1 MARTGWTGHK
11 TCSGARSQKLTAVV
25 SVCVKAAGLNVT
37 ADCHHD
43 DHADDGDDDDDC
55 VSDGE
60 GYKR

>member
-1 MARTGWTGHK
+1 MARTGWTGHR

-37 ADCHHD
+37 ADRRHHD
-43 DHADDGDDDDDC
+43 DEVHDLDGGDRG
-55 VSDGE
+55 SDGE